1 MTSPVPAPELDLTAG
16 VFVRGLALDEH
27 TFLASSTFAQLRQI
41 TRNPVELAGA
51 STQSGGYDPDL
62 EEERALH
69 EMVQRALAGSKKT
82 NVARYAH
89 YIAQRQRGQAPGV
102 LPPIHLWTKETLE
115 EVDAGAHTY
124 VMVPIGERLIAL
136 DGETQLTAHYALD
149 TDRSGQYEDIKAAH
163 RKAQL
168 GVVLHHGISVN
179 TARQYFHDLNI
190 LAVRP
195 NTSLGLAMDTQDP
208 IIRVLEAVERR
219 TPPLI
224 GKIDK
229 AARQLPKRSLK
240 LVTLQNLRQMVINIG
255 TGISGVQYGSRPA
268 PVEEMDLQ
276 LVEDLAVQ
284 TTNWLFDRLRVQVV
298 DREGHLLI
306 SGAVF
311 AALGALVHDR
321 AVRGATTAAE
331 RQQSME
337 ALFADLETVDWRK
350 GDHWRDIAGNW
361 TERGAFSVKG
371 TKEVAYTVYNALKD
385 PHSRAGQ
392 RIRGRDGQAPSSDAD
407 RRWID
412 QPLDEELATPRRG
425 SLTGDR

>member
-1 MTSPVPAPELDLTAG
+1 MTHSTPELDLTAG

-41 TRNPVELAGA
+41 TRNPAELSGAGP
-51 STQSGGYDPDL
+51 QSGGYDPDL
-62 EEERALH
+62 EDERALH
-69 EMVQRALAGSKKT
+69 ELVQRALAGSKKS

-102 LPPIHLWTKETLE
+102 LPPIHLWTKEILE
-115 EVDAGAHTY
+115 EVGSGTHTY
-124 VMVPIGERLIAL
+124 AMVPTGERLIAL

-163 RKAQL
+163 RRAQL

-219 TPPLI
+219 TPALI

-240 LVTLQNLRQMVINIG
+240 LVTLQNLRQLVINIG
-255 TGISGVQYGSRPA
+255 TGISGIQYGSRPA
-268 PVEEMDLQ
+268 PIEEMDLQ

-284 TTNWLFDRLRVQVV
+284 VTNWLFDRLRPQVL
-298 DREGHLLI
+298 DRETYLLTT
-306 SGAVF
+306 GPVF
-311 AALGALVHDR
+311 AAIGALVHDR
-321 AVRGATTAAE
+321 AVRNAASALE
-331 RQQSME
+331 RSQAMD
-337 ALFADLETVDWRK
+337 ALLADLETVDWSK
-350 GDHWRDIAGNW
+350 GDRWRDIAGNY
-361 TERGAFSVKG
+361 TKTGAFSVKG
-371 TKEVAYTVYNALKD
+371 TKEVAYTVYGALKD
-385 PHSRAGQ
+385 ATSAAG
-392 RIRGRDGQAPSSDAD
+392 RLVRGGELPTEAD
-407 RRWID
+407 RRWVQ
-412 QPLDEELATPRRG
+412 QPLDDEVTYGEHAGQALVGKR
-425 SLTGDR
+425 